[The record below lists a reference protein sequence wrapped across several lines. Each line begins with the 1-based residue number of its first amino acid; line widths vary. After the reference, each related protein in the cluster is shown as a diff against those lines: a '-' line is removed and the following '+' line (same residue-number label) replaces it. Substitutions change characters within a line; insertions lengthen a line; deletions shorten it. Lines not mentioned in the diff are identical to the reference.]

1 LNELFA
7 EDSVAH
13 LVADWR
19 RERPDFDATPI
30 GVLARLLRL
39 SAQLNQL
46 SREWLDSEGLS
57 WEAFSLI
64 VTLRRQGSPY
74 ELRPTDILRESLLT
88 SGAVTNR
95 IDRVEAMGLVERIPD
110 PRDRRAIAV
119 RLTAEGLQKAD
130 AAIAAHVAHLAQL
143 FSPLGDDALKELDTL
158 LSLMLA
164 TIEGAG
170 KTGRHGP

>member
-1 LNELFA
+1 MNILKS

-30 GVLARLLRL
+30 AILARLLRL
-39 SAQLNQL
+39 SAQLSQL
-46 SREWLDSEGLS
+46 SRGWLESEGLS

-95 IDRVEAMGLVERIPD
+95 IDRVEALGLVERIPD
-110 PRDRRAIAV
+110 SADRRAITV
-119 RLTAEGLQKAD
+119 RLTPEGLQKAD
-130 AAIAAHVAHLAQL
+130 AAITAHVAHLAQL
-143 FSPLGDDALKELDTL
+143 LSPVGEDALGQLDAL
-158 LSLMLA
+158 LSCTLA
-164 TIEGAG
+164 AIEHAG
-170 KTGRHGP
+170 TGNR

>member
-1 LNELFA
+1 MFA

-39 SAQLNQL
+39 SAQLNHL
-46 SREWLDSEGLS
+46 SREWLETDGLS

-74 ELRPTDILRESLLT
+74 ALRPTDILRESLLT

-110 PRDRRAIAV
+110 PRDRRAITV
-119 RLTAEGLQKAD
+119 RLTPEGLQKAD
-130 AAIAAHVAHLAQL
+130 AAIAAHVTHLAQL
-143 FSPLGDDALKELDTL
+143 FAPVGDEALKELDTL
-158 LSLMLA
+158 LSLTLA
-164 TIEGAG
+164 TIERAG
-170 KTGRHGP
+170 TAGRDDQ